1 LNLDDGSVDLIRL
14 GSTGEAIDL
23 QVRTRVIGLDGKV
36 LSEATQKVHAAANAR
51 TPVAKL
57 VLEQVAAGHTVLVKL
72 EVTDMRGTLVSDNV
86 YWWSADE
93 GSLRELDSLAPVTL
107 TASAHAAAEGQEHK
121 ATVQIKNAS
130 ATPALL
136 VKLTL
141 RDAKSGERILPAYL
155 SDNYF
160 SLLPGE
166 EKTVTVNYPATG
178 AKPEF
183 GVRGWNVVEG
193 KIPVE

>member
-1 LNLDDGSVDLIRL
+1 MT
-14 GSTGEAIDL
+14 STA
-23 QVRTRVIGLDGKV
+23 
-36 LSEATQKVHAAANAR
+36 HA
-51 TPVAKL
+51 
-57 VLEQVAAGHTVLVKL
+57 EAAGK
-72 EVTDMRGTLVSDNV
+72 ER
-86 YWWSADE
+86 
-93 GSLRELDSLAPVTL
+93 
-107 TASAHAAAEGQEHK
+107 K
-121 ATVQIKNAS
+121 ATVHVKNAS

-178 AKPEF
+178 AKAEF

-193 KIPVE
+193 KFPVE